1 MSITRGSLQRI
12 GLRSISSV
20 VPKTDIS
27 VSDFKIKNEPVLGYL
42 PGSKERSDLEAAINK
57 YSDVTEDV
65 PIVIGG
71 KEYRTDQ
78 VHYQPMPHNH
88 GKKVAKFYYATPELV
103 NKAIDTSLQAKKEW
117 EKIPLDDRLQFFLK
131 IADLMAGKYRAELN
145 ATTMLGQA
153 KTVIQVQ
160 CPKQCGNFRIFLS
173 HRFYVKSILVIL

>member
-1 MSITRGSLQRI
+1 M
-12 GLRSISSV
+12 

-78 VHYQPMPHNH
+78 VHYQPMVHNFSNH
-88 GKKVAKFYYATPELV
+88 SVKIQEFYY
-103 NKAIDTSLQAKKEW
+103 
-117 EKIPLDDRLQFFLK
+117 
-131 IADLMAGKYRAELN
+131 
-145 ATTMLGQA
+145 
-153 KTVIQVQ
+153 
-160 CPKQCGNFRIFLS
+160 
-173 HRFYVKSILVIL
+173 